1 MNLFREMGLPTLLN
15 DALDRLSFTQPTP
28 IQAQAIPL
36 ALQDKDILGSAQ
48 TGTGKTL
55 AFIIPLLVR
64 LMKSEQETAL
74 VLTPTRELA
83 QQVMNIVLQL
93 LGNNPAIKAAL
104 LIGGEP
110 IFKQFSQ
117 LRARPR
123 LIIGTPGRVIDH
135 LDRKTVNF
143 SMTRFLVLDET
154 DRMLDMGFE
163 IQLEQILKFVPKDR
177 QTLLFSATVPSRIAK
192 LAEKYQNTP
201 TRISVGSTTAP
212 AEKIKQE
219 IMYVKEFDKYEN
231 LINQLDQRT
240 GSIIVFVK
248 TKFGAKN
255 LADKLSRANH
265 SASAIHGN
273 LRQSKRDQV
282 INDFRKGRHRI
293 MVATDIAAR
302 GLDIPHIQHVINYD
316 LPQVPE
322 DYIHRIGRTGRAGAE
337 GSSLC
342 LVTPQ
347 DTRKW
352 KAIHLLIRPTL
363 SDNYVESVGIKST
376 RTQSDRPQAA
386 EGEERRSERPRFD
399 RPKFGNREDR
409 PFNNNRR
416 FESRERSFTPR
427 DKDAASEEG
436 ASSFPKKRSFSRPFD
451 SNSSR
456 PSSYSKRPPFG
467 GRSENPGE
475 FEDKKRFYSNV
486 EFDRPKFGNRERS
499 KDVEFGGE
507 ERSERPS
514 FGDRPSRPF
523 DRPRTSGFRS
533 NSSTGFRSDRPRSD
547 RPSFGSNR
555 PGFEGKK
562 RFSRDTDSSG
572 ISTFGERP
580 SFGSDRSEFGGF
592 KKKFSDSFKSEGRSE
607 DARPSRADR
616 PGFENRRSSSEG
628 KSFGGRPDFA
638 RKSSGG
644 GYKGNSSSGRPFN
657 KSKGGYK
664 GNKEST
670 LPA

>member
-110 IFKQFSQ
+110 IFKQFNQ

-143 SMTRFLVLDET
+143 SMTKFLVLDET

-163 IQLEQILKFVPKDR
+163 IQLEQILKFVPKER

-192 LAEKYQNTP
+192 LAEKYQNQP

-231 LINQLDQRT
+231 LINQLEQRV
-240 GSIIVFVK
+240 GSVIVFVK

-265 SASAIHGN
+265 NASAIHGN

-322 DYIHRIGRTGRAGAE
+322 DYIHRIGRTGRAGQE

-352 KAIHLLIRPTL
+352 KAIHILIRPTL
-363 SDNYVESVGIKST
+363 GDNYVESVGIKST
-376 RTQSDRPQAA
+376 RTPSERPQAA
-386 EGEERRSERPRFD
+386 EGEEKRSERPRFD

-416 FESRERSFTPR
+416 FESRERSFPPR
-427 DKDAASEEG
+427 DRE
-436 ASSFPKKRSFSRPFD
+436 RS
-451 SNSSR
+451 
-456 PSSYSKRPPFG
+456 FG
-467 GRSENPGE
+467 GRSENSSGE

-486 EFDRPKFGNRERS
+486 EFDRPKFGNRDRS
-499 KDVEFGGE
+499 KDIEFGGE

-514 FGDRPSRPF
+514 FGNRPARPF
-523 DRPRTSGFRS
+523 DRPRTGGFKS

-547 RPSFGSNR
+547 RPGFGSDRPRSDRPSFGNDR
-555 PGFEGKK
+555 QGFEGKK
-562 RFSRDTDSSG
+562 RFSRDADSSG

-580 SFGSDRSEFGGF
+580 SFGTDRSDFGGF
-592 KKKFSDSFKSEGRSE
+592 KKKFSDSFRSEGRSE
-607 DARPSRADR
+607 DARPPRT
-616 PGFENRRSSSEG
+616 
-628 KSFGGRPDFA
+628 GGRPDFA
-638 RKSSGG
+638 RKSNGG

-664 GNKEST
+664 GNKESSF
-670 LPA
+670 PS